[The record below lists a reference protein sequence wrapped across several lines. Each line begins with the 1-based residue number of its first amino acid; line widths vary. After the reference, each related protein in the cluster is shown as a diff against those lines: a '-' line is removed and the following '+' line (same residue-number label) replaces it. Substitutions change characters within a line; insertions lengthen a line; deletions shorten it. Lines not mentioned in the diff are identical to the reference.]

1 LELKGVLEVCMKTI
15 FTKGIDKHINLSLET
30 ARRLEFYLERTY
42 GSYHKPFSAVVEKA
56 ITEFLDR
63 AENGQ

>member
-1 LELKGVLEVCMKTI
+1 MKTI
-15 FTKGIDKHINLSLET
+15 FTKGIDKHINLSIET

-63 AENGQ
+63 AENG

>member
-1 LELKGVLEVCMKTI
+1 MKTI
-15 FTKGIDKHINLSLET
+15 FTKGIDKHINLSIET